1 MNDDD
6 LTSLHELA
14 SSHLDGDNSQDARAH
29 VAATPQL
36 QALVAAFESVRA
48 QLADVSP
55 APIAAREAALA
66 AALAAFDEQQVAPAA
81 SDADLEPAASA
92 PVISLASRRRWPSR
106 VMGVAA
112 AVAVLGVVGLGV
124 TQLGGSSD
132 STSSADSAAKS
143 EMAVGGGGDE
153 VQIESAAESVPA
165 MAPPSTIGSINSA
178 GSVATVINTPADL
191 AALPSPAAND
201 ADPAAGVPEGS
212 IDQRIASSH
221 GAAVACLSD
230 TQVYLADIFYDGTFG
245 IAARDTVTGVTS
257 AIADDCTVL
266 VSAAP

>member
-14 SSHLDGDNSQDARAH
+14 SSHLDGDNSPDARAD
-29 VAATPQL
+29 VAATAQL
-36 QALVAAFESVRA
+36 QAMVAAFQSVRT
-48 QLADVSP
+48 QLADVPP

-66 AALAAFDEQQVAPAA
+66 AALAVFDEQQVAPAA
-81 SDADLEPAASA
+81 CAADLEPAASA

-112 AVAVLGVVGLGV
+112 AVAVLGVVGLGI
-124 TQLGGSSD
+124 TQLGGKSD
-132 STSSADSAAKS
+132 SSSSADSAAKTQ
-143 EMAVGGGGDE
+143 MDAVGGGD
-153 VQIESAAESVPA
+153 VQVESAAESVPA

-201 ADPAAGVPEGS
+201 ADPAAGVPAS
-212 IDQRIASSH
+212 NIDQRTASSH

-230 TQVYLADIFYDGTFG
+230 TQVYLADIFYDGMFG